1 MDLYEHQ
8 GKDLFERHGIPL
20 AERIVASTPE
30 DAAEA
35 TRKLGGDV
43 AVKVQVQ
50 MGGRGKGGGVVLVHS
65 PEAASHEAAS
75 MLEQG
80 FGGEPVT
87 AVLVERLVD
96 IGAQYYAAI
105 SLDRGAG
112 TYLAMVSNAGGVDI
126 EQVARTSPE
135 AIRRLHIDAVRGL
148 RGYQAR
154 RLTGHLPADARE
166 GAAELLSKAYD
177 VLAEVDATLVE
188 INPFVLLRD
197 GTVMALDAKVTIDD
211 NALFRHPDI
220 AALADAFPVDP
231 IEERAKAAGLQY
243 LKLDGEVGIIG
254 NGAGLVMST
263 LDLVKQAGARAEAAN
278 FLDVGGGASAE
289 VMATSLEVILSDP
302 SVKSVLVN
310 IFGGI
315 TRCDLVARGI
325 LEALERV
332 SPQVPIVVRLDGT
345 NAEEGRRILAGAN
358 HPRIVPAA
366 TMLDAA
372 ELAAALAHGRSG
384 GSRSERERASGSPPT
399 NGGSGGSRS
408 ERKRASGSP
417 PMNGG
422 SGSG

>member
-1 MDLYEHQ
+1 LDLYEHQ

-20 AERIVASTPE
+20 AERIVATTPE
-30 DAAEA
+30 EASDAA
-35 TRKLGGDV
+35 RKLGGGV

-50 MGGRGKGGGVVLVHS
+50 MGGRGKGGGVKLVHS
-65 PEAASHEAAS
+65 AEEASHEAAR
-75 MLEQG
+75 MLDEG
-80 FGGEPVT
+80 FGGTPVT

-126 EQVARTSPE
+126 EEVARTRPE
-135 AIRRLHIDAVRGL
+135 AIRRVYLDAVRGL
-148 RGYQAR
+148 RTYQAR
-154 RLTGHLPADARE
+154 RLAGHLPVDARE
-166 GAAELLSKAYD
+166 GAADLLSRAYN
-177 VLAEVDATLVE
+177 VLAEADATLVE

-211 NALFRHPDI
+211 NALFRHPD
-220 AALADAFPVDP
+220 LAQLAGAFPVDP
-231 IEERAKAAGLQY
+231 IERRAKEAGLQY

-263 LDLVKQAGARAEAAN
+263 LDLVKQAGAQAEAAN

-332 SPQVPIVVRLDGT
+332 TPRVPIVVRLDGT
-345 NAEEGRRILAGAN
+345 NAEQGRRILAEAD
-358 HPRIVPAA
+358 HPRIVPAE

-372 ELAAALAHGRSG
+372 ELAAALAHE
-384 GSRSERERASGSPPT
+384 GST
-399 NGGSGGSRS
+399 
-408 ERKRASGSP
+408 
-417 PMNGG
+417 
-422 SGSG
+422 